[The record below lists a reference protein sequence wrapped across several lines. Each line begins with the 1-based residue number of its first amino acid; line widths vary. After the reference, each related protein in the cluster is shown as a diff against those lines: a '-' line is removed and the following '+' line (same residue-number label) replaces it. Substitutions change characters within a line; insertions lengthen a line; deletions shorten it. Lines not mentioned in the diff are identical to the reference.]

1 MLRVAIPVALAVLA
15 GTART
20 AAAEDVFAVCRGESK
35 RTVTGKGKMSIA
47 VVYPDDYPVTTTPAS
62 RNAIGAT
69 IARAEK
75 AKIVSNADV
84 VAARKLVDEKKWTDK
99 SDACGFAPSLIAV
112 LGIKHTNLATAR
124 ANVECQ
130 GETCQLIVDLERH
143 GRPSAERW
151 IRYVAPLKGS
161 KTDLKVHMAAAAKL
175 VAKGA
180 PPNAPTKGLAQK
192 ELANSKVTVRSDVD
206 GALDSDSTM
215 EASAVLASC
224 GPKNRKA
231 HDVRGFWA
239 EWTLSAKGTA
249 FQVMVKPFG
258 GNRDPADQTAAECI
272 KKAMESSQLSCPR
285 DGRPV
290 KVKTAICL

>member
-1 MLRVAIPVALAVLA
+1 M
-15 GTART
+15 
-20 AAAEDVFAVCRGESK
+20 
-35 RTVTGKGKMSIA
+35 
-47 VVYPDDYPVTTTPAS
+47 
-62 RNAIGAT
+62 
-69 IARAEK
+69 
-75 AKIVSNADV
+75 
-84 VAARKLVDEKKWTDK
+84 
-99 SDACGFAPSLIAV
+99 

-161 KTDLKVHMAAAAKL
+161 KADLKVHMAAAAKL
-175 VAKGA
+175 VAKGT

-215 EASAVLASC
+215 ESSAALASC